1 MWKWHF
7 ICHAFGQ
14 AVSEQSL
21 MSGDARGECSF
32 ASGTRNSGLVRA
44 PHEREVVGDCLP
56 SAACVIYT
64 SEKCVLGSESHNS
77 WARLLCVCVCVF
89 FIFWT
94 AVAVIKRM
102 YSTCVPTLYFLLGN
116 SYLRAITYTYSQVFI
131 FTSFELYFHF
141 YNLCGKLGLL
151 LNTPSKKDPFS
162 YLLHGWVGEGW
173 G

>member
-21 MSGDARGECSF
+21 TSGDARGECSF
-32 ASGTRNSGLVRA
+32 ASGTCNSGLVRA

-64 SEKCVLGSESHNS
+64 SRNVS
-77 WARLLCVCVCVF
+77 WVRNLITPELDFCVCFF

-102 YSTCVPTLYFLLGN
+102 YSMCVPTLYFLLGN